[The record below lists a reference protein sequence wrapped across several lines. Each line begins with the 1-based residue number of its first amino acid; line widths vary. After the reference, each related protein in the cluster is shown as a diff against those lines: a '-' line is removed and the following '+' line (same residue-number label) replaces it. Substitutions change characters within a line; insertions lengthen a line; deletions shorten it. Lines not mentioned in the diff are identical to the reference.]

1 MSEIRA
7 NTISAANGTDPVTL
21 TKQSAAKAWATFD
34 QGTPEILD
42 SVNTS
47 SLTDT
52 STGRGDLNWTSAMSN
67 ALYSV
72 PTNSNYVSSV
82 NAYAVTLVDDYTINN
97 RTASKWYFSSA
108 YVSNSVANFF
118 DPDRGQVVVLGDLA

>member
-1 MSEIRA
+1 MSTLNVSNI
-7 NTISAANGTDPVTL
+7 TDGTTTVGTSYVVNGST
-21 TKQSAAKAWATFD
+21 KAWVSFD

-42 SVNTS
+42 SLNTS

-52 STGRGDLNWTSAMSN
+52 SSGRGDLNWTSAMSN
-67 ALYSV
+67 TLYSV

-97 RTASKWYFSSA
+97 RTASKWYFSNTYSSNA
-108 YVSNSVANFF
+108 VSSFF
-118 DPDRGQVVVLGDLA
+118 DADRGQVGVLGDLA